1 MLDVDEPDKFGKWLG
16 QSLLEDRGLS
26 DCLVSYHRQ
35 DSAEAVRSGAAKG
48 KLIFRFAADGDH
60 PLAGVSKSALRGG
73 LGVEIFYGQGI
84 PQFSAST
91 PRGGEQ
97 SICSR
102 RSLGPPPDWL
112 ITEITER
119 AAKKAQAP
127 RAEGPRRERQA
138 RRSCGGGEVREG
150 RVGCEVAKV
159 AAAPEGERNNGLFK
173 AACRAGELVGAGAL
187 EGEVAEE
194 ALAAATTLPAA
205 EASAT
210 IRNGL
215 ERGMAC
221 PRDLARVGRNGDGA
235 GDVNEAVDDPH
246 RLARLF
252 RDKYCR
258 HADGT
263 PTIQYWQ
270 GGFLLWGGAYRS
282 IELHEIHAHLAGFI
296 KDEFDKANLEAIA
309 RWEQAGGDNS
319 KGERGPKPKC
329 LKVTRALVANTD
341 LALGGYALL
350 DSRTE
355 NPAWLIEDPPFPALE
370 VLPTRNYLVHLPG
383 LAQGDGVAAV
393 REPHPNFFG
402 LHALDYDFDPNA
414 PEPLEWLRFLGTA
427 PITPTSRVQHQLWP
441 WDSKTAQS
449 TDPESVA
456 TLQEFMGYLLT
467 CDTSHHKILGLIGPP
482 RCGKG
487 TIARIIRALVGTPNV
502 ANPTLSSLGTQFG
515 LQPLIGK
522 LVALITDARLSGH
535 TDLAAVVENLLSVSG
550 EDVRTVDRKHLTSL
564 TLRLYSRF
572 VLISN
577 EVPRLRDAS
586 GALASRM
593 IILKFTH
600 SFLGREDLGLT
611 NHLLTELP
619 GILNWAIEGWRRLRN
634 RGHFVQPE
642 SGQDDVDLMKDLGS
656 PVGAFVAEQCVLGP
670 EYSILISDL
679 YQAYKDWCVT
689 KGKEKSTG
697 DEHTFGRD
705 LRAVNSTITKT
716 RPGPRGPGRKY
727 HYQGITLYSRTSH
740 IPSTTTGEDVGIPF

>member
-1 MLDVDEPDKFGKWLG
+1 MG
-16 QSLLEDRGLS
+16 RG
-26 DCLVSYHRQ
+26 R
-35 DSAEAVRSGAAKG
+35 K
-48 KLIFRFAADGDH
+48 
-60 PLAGVSKSALRGG
+60 RGG
-73 LGVEIFYGQGI
+73 RRP
-84 PQFSAST
+84 PQ
-91 PRGGEQ
+91 
-97 SICSR
+97 
-102 RSLGPPPDWL
+102 
-112 ITEITER
+112 
-119 AAKKAQAP
+119 
-127 RAEGPRRERQA
+127 
-138 RRSCGGGEVREG
+138 V
-150 RVGCEVAKV
+150 
-159 AAAPEGERNNGLFK
+159 
-173 AACRAGELVGAGAL
+173 
-187 EGEVAEE
+187 
-194 ALAAATTLPAA
+194 
-205 EASAT
+205 
-210 IRNGL
+210 
-215 ERGMAC
+215 
-221 PRDLARVGRNGDGA
+221 
-235 GDVNEAVDDPH
+235 
-246 RLARLF
+246 ARLF

-441 WDSKTAQS
+441 WDSKTGTEHGSGECRDAPGVHGLLVNLRHLAPQNPR
-449 TDPESVA
+449 TDRPAS
-456 TLQEFMGYLLT
+456 LRQR
-467 CDTSHHKILGLIGPP
+467 DD
-482 RCGKG
+482 R
-487 TIARIIRALVGTPNV
+487 RIIRALVGTPNV

-522 LVALITDARLSGH
+522 LVAIITDARLSGH

-550 EDVRTVDRKHLTSL
+550 EDARTVDRKHLTSL

-642 SGQDDVDLMKDLGS
+642 SGQDDVNLMKDLGS

-705 LRAVNSTITKT
+705 LRAVDSTITKT

-740 IPSTTTGEDVGIPF
+740 LPATTTGEDVGIPF